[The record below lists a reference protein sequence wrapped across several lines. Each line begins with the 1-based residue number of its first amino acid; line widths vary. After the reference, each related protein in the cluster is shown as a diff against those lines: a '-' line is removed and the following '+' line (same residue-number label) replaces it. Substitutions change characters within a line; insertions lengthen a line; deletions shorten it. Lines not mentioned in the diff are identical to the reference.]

1 MKLRTILTTLALIA
15 MLSTLAGIGFHFIS
29 VRTIIIYDA
38 DNRAASQA
46 IVIKDFLS
54 SFLAGSTK
62 AVEVLAANRVI
73 SNALSLP
80 TPEGIDAA
88 NLTLDNFAR
97 VFGGGISFLAD
108 RDGVIVGSSN
118 RKAITSYV
126 GKSVKFRDYFQQ
138 AIEGKPGMFMPFG
151 ETTADRRVF
160 YSSPVYEVGAMHPA
174 GAVVIKG
181 SINLLEKMITLPAGE
196 TWVLTDRN
204 SIVFASSNKRLLY
217 RVLWEKTPE
226 LVKNIE
232 AQPHLGQGP
241 WGWLGMKKADERTCI
256 DLAGKIYRYRQVFVE
271 ESPGW
276 DIVYLTDQQILME
289 KFYSRLMGINLFVP
303 AAFLIII
310 WGAVLLMYRRANAD
324 ILRRKLAEEKLQEH
338 NEYMDALS
346 ETTYGLITRIERSEL
361 LERIISKAGN
371 LSGTE
376 NGFIYL
382 YDPLTDELELQYGSG
397 FYSRQ
402 TGARVRPGEGI
413 SGKVFQSG
421 QNLLI
426 DDYASW
432 EGRLASSDYDT
443 LHSVIGFP
451 LNFEG
456 EDIGVIGLG
465 HFEVGRRFGQ
475 EAIDILG
482 RFAKLASIV
491 LYNMRLYERLEK
503 ELAERR
509 EAEDALRDSEKRYR
523 DFFNDDLSGA
533 YISRPDGRLVDCNP
547 AFIKMFGVTS
557 SAEVK
562 AVDIGRFYAE
572 KGEREHFLA
581 KLQKNGR
588 VHSYKSKLKKVD
600 GTPIHVI
607 ESAVGVFD
615 ENGELLEI
623 KGYIQDVTQQKSLES
638 QLRQALKME
647 AVGTLAGGIAH
658 DFNNLLM
665 AIEGNTA
672 LMRLDMDTGHP
683 HCRKLENIEKHV
695 RSGSR
700 LTAQLLGYAR
710 KGRYESK
717 TVYLNTLVEE
727 TAEAV
732 GRTNKHVTVK
742 LDLAKALH
750 PVKADRG
757 QIEQVLFNLFINAVD
772 AMPAGGTLVLKTDNG
787 SEKMMSNR
795 VYQAEPGNY
804 IRLTVSDNGT
814 GMDRQTQDRIF
825 DPFFT
830 TKEMGRGTGLGLASV
845 YGIIK
850 GHTGYIDVASEPGK
864 GTTFTVCLPAEGA
877 IPPMTKQAADGP
889 IKGQGTILL
898 VDDEEVIVEV
908 GREYLEV
915 MGYSVYTARGGQKAL
930 EIFTA
935 EHRHIDLVVLDMIM
949 PDMGGGEVYDRFKLI
964 DREVKVLLSSGYSLG
979 GQASEILGR
988 GCNGFIQKPFGMR
1001 ALSLKIKE
1009 VLEGEG

>member
-1 MKLRTILTTLALIA
+1 MKLRTILITLTLIT
-15 MLSTLAGIGFHFIS
+15 MLSTLAGIGFHYIS
-29 VRTIIIYDA
+29 VRTIIIRDA

-88 NLTLDNFAR
+88 NMALDNFAR
-97 VFGGGISFLAD
+97 VFGGGVSFLAD
-108 RDGVIVGSSN
+108 RDGAIVASSN
-118 RKAITSYV
+118 RKEITSYV

-160 YSSPVYEVGAMHPA
+160 YSSPVYEVGAVHPV

-181 SINLLEKMITLPAGE
+181 SINLLEKMITLPEGE

-217 RVLWEKTPE
+217 RVLWEKTPG
-226 LVKNIE
+226 LVKKIE
-232 AQPHLGQGP
+232 AQPYLGQGP
-241 WGWLGMKKADERTCI
+241 WGWLGMKKAEERTCI
-256 DLAGKIYRYRQVFVE
+256 DLTGKIYRYHQVFVE
-271 ESPGW
+271 ESPDW
-276 DIVYLTDQQILME
+276 DIVYLTDQRILMK

-310 WGAVLLMYRRANAD
+310 GGTVFLMYRRASAD
-324 ILRRKLAEEKLQEH
+324 ILYRKLAEEKLQKH
-338 NEYMDALS
+338 VEYMNSLS

-361 LERIISKAGN
+361 LEMIISKAGY

-382 YDPLTDELELQYGSG
+382 YDSLADELEMQYGSG
-397 FYSRQ
+397 FYSKQ
-402 TGARVRPGEGI
+402 TGSRIKPGEGL

-421 QNLLI
+421 QSILI
-426 DDYASW
+426 DDYANW
-432 EGRLASSDYDT
+432 EGRLATSTYDT
-443 LHSVIGFP
+443 LCSAIGFP

-456 EDIGVIGLG
+456 ENIGIFGFG
-465 HFEVGRRFGQ
+465 HFEPGKRFRD
-475 EAIDILG
+475 EEVDMLG
-482 RFAKLASIV
+482 RFARLASIV
-491 LYNMRLYERLEK
+491 LYNMKLYERLEK
-503 ELAERR
+503 ELAERK
-509 EAEDALRDSEKRYR
+509 EAEAALRNSEKRYR
-523 DFFNDDLSGA
+523 DFFNDDLSAA
-533 YISRPDGRLVDCNP
+533 YISRPNGRLEECNP
-547 AFIKMFGVTS
+547 AFVKMFGYTS
-557 SAEVK
+557 SAEIK
-562 AVDIGRFYAE
+562 GEDIGWYYAE
-572 KGEREHFLA
+572 KDDRSLFLEA
-581 KLQKNGR
+581 LQKNGR
-588 VHSYKSKLKKVD
+588 VHSYKSKLRKVD

-615 ENGELLEI
+615 KNGELTEI
-623 KGYIQDVTQQKSLES
+623 KGYIQDVTEQKSLES

-665 AIEGNTA
+665 AIEGNA
-672 LMRLDMDTGHP
+672 SLMRLDMDTGHP
-683 HCRKLENIEKHV
+683 HYRKLENIEKNV

-710 KGRYESK
+710 KGRYEIK
-717 TVYLNTLVEE
+717 TVYLNTLVKE

-732 GRTNKHVTVK
+732 GRTNKHVNVK
-742 LDLAKALH
+742 LDLARVLH

-772 AMPAGGTLVLKTDNG
+772 AMVDGGTLVLKTDSG
-787 SEKMMSNR
+787 SEKIMSNR
-795 VYQAEPGNY
+795 AYQPKPGQY
-804 IRLTVSDNGT
+804 VRLTVSDNGS
-814 GMDRQTQDRIF
+814 GMDRQTQERIF

-850 GHTGYIDVASEPGK
+850 GHTGYIDVESEAGV
-864 GTTFTVCLPAEGA
+864 GTTFTVCLPSAQQDTPSVVE
-877 IPPMTKQAADGP
+877 QVADGL

-908 GREYLEV
+908 GREYLKA
-915 MGYSVYTARGGQKAL
+915 MGYSVYTAPGGKKAL
-930 EIFTA
+930 EVFTV
-935 EHRHIDLVVLDMIM
+935 EHRNIDLVILDMIM

-964 DREVKVLLSSGYSLG
+964 DRGVKVLLSSGYSLG

-1001 ALSLKIKE
+1001 ELSLKIKE
-1009 VLEGEG
+1009 VLEG